1 VFILIFPKVRLREY
15 FFSHL
20 LNIGDMK
27 EVEISNTQSDAV
39 VPIQHF
45 MQSGGNKKF
54 IIKHGSL
61 QKFVEGAEEASDY
74 GAKVF
79 PDDQV
84 RKIALL
90 DIRILNCDRNEG
102 NILVRK

>member
-1 VFILIFPKVRLREY
+1 
-15 FFSHL
+15 
-20 LNIGDMK
+20 MK